1 MHIGHTDCQYEVGAC
16 VSTQDVHGVDVEQL
30 GPWCLRLRRL
40 ADKRLRVVLG
50 NTHSDAYRLLVQG
63 CLRAEGGLVL
73 ARLSACISDMRLTKD
88 EKSSYLNHVVHGG
101 L

>member
-1 MHIGHTDCQYEVGAC
+1 

-40 ADKRLRVVLG
+40 ADKRLCAVLG
-50 NTHSDAYRLLVQG
+50 DTHSDAYRLLVQG

-73 ARLSACISDMRLTKD
+73 ARLSVCISDMWMTKD
-88 EKSSYLNHVVHGG
+88 EKGSYLKHVVHGG

>member
-1 MHIGHTDCQYEVGAC
+1 M
-16 VSTQDVHGVDVEQL
+16 STQDVHGVDVEQL

-40 ADKRLRVVLG
+40 ADKRLCAVLG
-50 NTHSDAYRLLVQG
+50 DTHSDAYRLLVQG

-73 ARLSACISDMRLTKD
+73 ARLSVCISDMWMTKD
-88 EKSSYLNHVVHGG
+88 EKGSYLKHVVHGG